1 MYISYK
7 TDYALKTL
15 LELAKNY
22 GDKVLTIPEMAK
34 KLDIPKKFLEQIL
47 LNLKK
52 GGFIAS
58 KRGPAGGYY
67 LDQDPAKL
75 TLGQVLRFIE
85 GPLEPIACVD
95 EHYKGCSDLAKC
107 VLRQV
112 WIKTAKATSEI
123 VDNITIED
131 LVKDIQKRKA
141 VISFSI

>member
-1 MYISYK
+1 MFISYK

-22 GDKVLTIPEMAK
+22 EGRVLTIPEMAK
-34 KLDIPKKFLEQIL
+34 NLDIPKKFLEQIL
-47 LNLKK
+47 LSLKK

-58 KRGPAGGYY
+58 KRGPTGGYY
-67 LDQDPAKL
+67 LNIDPAKL

-85 GPLEPIACVD
+85 GPLEPIACVNNN
-95 EHYKGCSDLAKC
+95 YKGCNDLAKC

-112 WIKTAKATSEI
+112 WVKTAKATSEI

-131 LVKDIQKRKA
+131 LIKDIQKRKA
-141 VISFSI
+141 VLSFSI